1 MIVQP
6 LLLGKDGSHGVAAEA
21 YGTGFPYAPENC
33 RNRMMFGDGEL
44 DGELFLS
51 TFRTGICIC

>member
-6 LLLGKDGSHGVAAEA
+6 LLLRKDGSHRVAAEA
-21 YGTGFPYAPENC
+21 YGTGLPYAPKNC

-44 DGELFLS
+44 DGELSLS
-51 TFRTGICIC
+51 TFRSDICIC